1 MHMSYRTIQCEH
13 WLEIDVARNIRRI
26 PPNED
31 VSMPNWKLRVIALFA
46 ALSATGTLAA
56 QERPG
61 IEPDRAAMYQHL
73 KAAREIAGADLYAH
87 YVHRCIVDQTYRRT
101 ISRGVQAHGTIPAT
115 RVFDDLYFVGEN
127 AVSAWVLDSGDGL
140 ILFDALNSAE
150 DIQNIVEPGLRSL
163 GLDPARL
170 RYLVITH
177 AHGDHFGGA
186 RYLREK
192 YGVRIMAS
200 ATDWR
205 EMQRLASGAAQTPAN
220 WAALVPEHD
229 LDITDR
235 QVFKLGRATLT
246 FYITPG
252 HTPGTVS
259 TVFEATDGRIRHTVG
274 FFGGLGTP
282 ESREAKLQL
291 IDSLES
297 FKEVVRQRN
306 LDVLIANHPTQDQS
320 IPKLEELRLRRSGDP
335 NPYVLGKNRYL
346 RYLSIQQECTRFAMA
361 QQGQTSPS
369 AKTSLDVYFG
379 DGGTS
384 AFYRWD
390 APLDKPGKMLRQEPV
405 GEGFYD
411 ANASRAVRILYSST
425 DGRFDRAVVE
435 ASGLLYLPKGTPPA
449 GGWPLVVWGHG
460 TFGIADVCAPSWK
473 RPTPRD
479 GSYTDVWLQ
488 RGFAVVAPDYQGL
501 GTRGVHPYTQSK
513 PEGYS
518 VLDAARAALAAYPDQ
533 IANRIILTG
542 QSQGS
547 GAVLSA
553 TVLAPDYAP
562 ELRLLGT
569 IATAL
574 VQRADDHVDT
584 VGDVLGD
591 DSVRYL
597 VMRLLGGG
605 FRPGSPAPDELL
617 TSKGALMREAARTSC
632 SRDLIPVAREHGIT
646 ANNAFTVKADRLAR
660 LPQSLAIEKVKL
672 SVPLFVGTGLADS
685 VIPPSGQYDSVVAL
699 CGLGDHVQW
708 KTYDGVNH
716 SATSNRAIEDAVG
729 FARAV
734 LAGQA
739 PPSNCG
745 NLVKPGALQAP
756 DRSIPFSD

>member
-1 MHMSYRTIQCEH
+1 
-13 WLEIDVARNIRRI
+13 
-26 PPNED
+26 
-31 VSMPNWKLRVIALFA
+31 MPHSREAWRVIALC
-46 ALSATGTLAA
+46 ALSGAGVLAA

-61 IEPDRAAMYQHL
+61 VEPDRAAMYQHL
-73 KAAREIAGADLYAH
+73 KSAREIAGTDLYAH
-87 YVHRCIVDQTYRRT
+87 YVHRCIIDQTYRRT
-101 ISRGVQAHGTIPAT
+101 LSRGLQAHGAIPAA

-127 AVSAWVLDSGDGL
+127 AVSAWALDSGDGL
-140 ILFDALNSAE
+140 ILFDALSSAE
-150 DIQNIVEPGLRSL
+150 DIQNIVEPGLRAA
-163 GLDPARL
+163 GLDPSRL
-170 RYLVITH
+170 RYLIITH

-192 YGVRIMAS
+192 YGTRIMAS

-205 EMQRLASGAAQTPAN
+205 EMERLTSGTQRSPAN

-229 LDITDR
+229 MDIADG
-235 QVFKLGRATLT
+235 QVFKLGRVSLT

-259 TVFEATDGRIRHTVG
+259 TVFEVNDGRMRHTVG

-282 ESREAKLQL
+282 ETRETKLQL

-306 LDVLIANHPTQDQS
+306 IDVLIANHPTQDQS
-320 IPKLEELRLRRSGDP
+320 IPKLEELRLRKPGDP
-335 NPYVLGKNRYL
+335 NPYVLGKDRYL

-361 QQGQTSPS
+361 QQGQGS
-369 AKTSLDVYFG
+369 APAKASLDVYFG

-384 AFYRWD
+384 DFYRWD
-390 APLDKPGKMLRQEPV
+390 GTLDQPGKMLRQEPV

-411 ANASRAVRILYSST
+411 ANASRAMRVLYSST
-425 DGRFDRAVVE
+425 DGRFDRGVIE

-479 GSYTDVWLQ
+479 GSYTDAWLQ

-501 GTRGVHPYTQSK
+501 GTRGVHPYTQQK

-533 IANRIILTG
+533 IANRVILTG

-553 TVLAPDYAP
+553 TILAPRYAP
-562 ELRLLGT
+562 ELRLFGT

-574 VQRADDHVDT
+574 VQRADDRFAVAS
-584 VGDVLGD
+584 DVLGD

-605 FRPGSPAPDELL
+605 FRPGSPTPDEVF
-617 TSKGALMREAARTSC
+617 TSKGALLREAARTSC

-646 ANNAFTVKADRLAR
+646 ARNAFSVQPEQIAR
-660 LPQSLAIEKVKL
+660 MPQSLAVEKVKV

-685 VIPPSGQYDSVVAL
+685 VIPPRQQYDAVVAL

-708 KTYDGVNH
+708 NTYDGVNH
-716 SATSNRAIEDAVG
+716 SATSNRAIADAIG
-729 FARAV
+729 FAQAM

-739 PPSNCG
+739 PRSNCG
-745 NLVKPGALQAP
+745 KLVEPGALQKA

>member
-1 MHMSYRTIQCEH
+1 MAH
-13 WLEIDVARNIRRI
+13 
-26 PPNED
+26 
-31 VSMPNWKLRVIALFA
+31 WKLRVIAAFA
-46 ALSATGTLAA
+46 ALSATGLLGA

-61 IEPDRAAMYQHL
+61 VEPDRAAMYRHL
-73 KAAREIAGADLYAH
+73 KAAREIAGTDLYAH

-101 ISRGVQAHGTIPAT
+101 ISRGVQARGTIPAT

-127 AVSAWVLDSGDGL
+127 AVSAWVLDTGEGL
-140 ILFDALNSAE
+140 ILFDALSSAE
-150 DIQNIVEPGLRSL
+150 DIQNIVEPGLRKL
-163 GLDPARL
+163 GLDPSRL
-170 RYLVITH
+170 RYLIITH

-205 EMQRLASGAAQTPAN
+205 EMQRLTSGSSQLPAS

-229 LDITDR
+229 MDIADR
-235 QVFKLGRATLT
+235 QVFKLGRAALT
-246 FYITPG
+246 FHITPG

-259 TVFEATDGRIRHTVG
+259 TVFEVTDGRVRHTVG

-282 ESREAKLQL
+282 ESGEAKLQL
-291 IDSLES
+291 IDSLEG
-297 FKEVVRQRN
+297 FKEVVRTRN
-306 LDVLIANHPTQDQS
+306 IDVLIANHQTQDQS
-320 IPKLEELRLRRSGDP
+320 IPKLEELRLRKPGDP
-335 NPYVLGKNRYL
+335 NPYVLGKDRYL

-361 QQGQTSPS
+361 QQGQASVP
-369 AKTSLDVYFG
+369 AKTSLDIHFG

-390 APLDKPGKMLRQEPV
+390 GALDTPGKMLRQEPV

-425 DGRFDRAVVE
+425 DGRFDRGVIE
-435 ASGLLYLPKGTPPA
+435 ASGLLYLPKGTPPP

-460 TFGIADVCAPSWK
+460 TFGIADGCAPSWK

-479 GSYTDVWLQ
+479 GSYTDTWLQ

-501 GTRGVHPYTQSK
+501 GTRGVHPYTQAK

-533 IANRIILTG
+533 ISNQVILTG

-553 TVLAPDYAP
+553 TVLAPRYAP
-562 ELRLLGT
+562 ELKIFGT

-574 VQRADDHVDT
+574 VQRAEDHRDVA
-584 VGDVLGD
+584 GDVLGD

-617 TSKGALMREAARTSC
+617 TSKGALLREAARTSC
-632 SRDLIPVAREHGIT
+632 SRDLIPVARENGIT
-646 ANNAFTVKADRLAR
+646 ASNAFNVKPERLAR
-660 LPQSLAIEKVKL
+660 MPQSLAVEKVKL
-672 SVPLFVGTGLADS
+672 SVPLFVGTGLADA
-685 VIPPSGQYDSVVAL
+685 VIPPRQQYDAVAAL
-699 CGLGDHVQW
+699 CRLGDHVQW
-708 KTYDGVNH
+708 NTYDGVTH
-716 SATSNRAIEDAVG
+716 SATSNRALDDAVA
-729 FARAV
+729 FARAA
-734 LAGQA
+734 LAGEK
-739 PPSNCG
+739 PRSNCG
-745 NLVKPGALQAP
+745 KLVKPGALQEP
-756 DRSIPFSD
+756 DRTIPFSD